1 MTPDERRN
9 NLRAELAA
17 LGVPADHIS
26 HRLLDRNDPLT
37 GSVDLLC
44 MEAVDTMFAFRD
56 HATACRSLL
65 DKAERENE
73 RLKSAMAATLA
84 EIEQIRG
91 ALQIIRDAMPREVA
105 HG

>member
-1 MTPDERRN
+1 MTPEERRN

-44 MEAVDTMFAFRD
+44 MEAVDTLFTFRD
-56 HATACRSLL
+56 HAAACRSLL
-65 DKAERENE
+65 DKAESEND
-73 RLKSAMAATLA
+73 RLKAAMAAALA
-84 EIEQIRG
+84 EIDQIRG
-91 ALQIIRDAMPREVA
+91 ALQILRDTMPQEVA
-105 HG
+105 NG